1 MSYNEPRSSEK
12 QVNAAAVEC
21 KICGASAKYSY
32 FGIVSCQPCK
42 MFFKRNAEQGQNT
55 LQCNYNKNCE
65 INLNNRHV
73 CSYCRLQKCFTS
85 GMEAEKIRRSLS
97 NKRKRK
103 REKNVNEDLAE
114 RNSMA
119 LVRLNESKQFPTLNL
134 LRSDQS
140 TLTADQW
147 NLLSN
152 LTNCYNENGRTTAGQ
167 RYMQTQNS
175 LPIKLRFKATPLIQ
189 FIQASLDDIDMLY
202 NKNQDFLSLS
212 ANDRSVLLHMTL
224 KHTASLSANYM
235 YHQVGLSDCIG
246 YLNTLASITN
256 VDLIPIAKR
265 VAERVKLDT
274 VVMKLFLATLCFS
287 TINITVYSNSPPL
300 IFSNIKQILDTQNKY
315 IEITWR
321 YILYKYDHEQAVK
334 CFSDLIRCILAI
346 HAAMIQVE
354 NIQWFESHIDTIIKQ
369 TEKIT
374 IVEN

>member
-1 MSYNEPRSSEK
+1 MSYNEPRISEQ
-12 QVNAAAVEC
+12 QVNTAAVEC

-32 FGIVSCQPCK
+32 FGIISCQPCK
-42 MFFKRNAEQGQNT
+42 MFFKRNAEQGQNI

-73 CSYCRLQKCFTS
+73 CSYCRLQKCLTS
-85 GMEAEKIRRSLS
+85 GMETEKIRRSLS

-103 REKNVNEDLAE
+103 REKDVNEDLAE

-152 LTNCYNENGRTTAGQ
+152 LTHCYNENGRTTVGQ
-167 RYMQTQNS
+167 QYMKTQNS
-175 LPIKLRFKATPLIQ
+175 LPIKLRFKAAALIQ
-189 FIQASLDDIDMLY
+189 FIQTSLDDIDILY

-224 KHTASLSANYM
+224 KQTASLSANFM

-321 YILYKYDHEQAVK
+321 YILYKYDHEHAVK
-334 CFSDLIRCILAI
+334 CFSDLVRCMFAI
-346 HAAMIQVE
+346 NAAMIQVE

-374 IVEN
+374 IVED